1 MGMQFD
7 IQDIA
12 HATAQRHRMFSA
24 DGPVLVMVSGG
35 GDSIALLHLIAS
47 GTLGPSPEDLA
58 VLHVDHRLRGA
69 ESDADA
75 DFVLAQC
82 DRLGVP
88 CTVVHYDV
96 ASYAEESGLNLE
108 DAGRRVRYRFAA
120 EELDTLCEARGIH
133 SDDGRIVTAH
143 TRDDRVET
151 FLMRLASGAGAGG
164 LSAIPYVRGR
174 IVRPLLDV
182 SRDEL
187 RAWLGERGVAW
198 REDATNTD
206 LDRTRARVRA
216 ELLPRLRD
224 LNPSFDAT
232 LARTLDILAEEDSL
246 LSAMAEQFARDFAE
260 TDLGRKVVFNRALMS
275 TLSRAMMRRTVR
287 EALLAA
293 FPDASRLEADHTDA
307 IVAGMVDERFA
318 RDLPNGLR
326 AETRYD
332 TLVVVKPGET
342 PRAVAPSLLM
352 IPGTADLGDAGS
364 IRAEEVS
371 SDDVA
376 GTPESVV
383 IDASEILDLL
393 VVDGIRPGDR
403 MRPLGMEG
411 TRKLSDLLVDSKIPR
426 RERHAV
432 PVVRDGERI
441 VWLAG
446 VRVSEDYRVGVDT
459 TRAIRL
465 TWRSG

>member
-1 MGMQFD
+1 MGTLND
-7 IQDIA
+7 IPKIA
-12 HATAQRHRMFSA
+12 LATAERHGMFPA
-24 DGPVLVMVSGG
+24 DGPVVAMVSGG
-35 GDSIALLHLIAS
+35 GDSIALLHLLAS
-47 GTLGPSPEDLA
+47 GVLGPTTADLA
-58 VLHVDHRLRGA
+58 VLHVDHGLRGA

-75 DFVLAQC
+75 DFVRTRCAA
-82 DRLGVP
+82 LGVP
-88 CTVVHYDV
+88 CTIARYDV
-96 ASYAEESGLNLE
+96 ATYAAESDLNLE
-108 DAGRRVRYRFAA
+108 DAGRRVRYRFAE
-120 EELDTLCEARGIH
+120 EELDALCDARGALG
-133 SDDGRIVTAH
+133 DRGRIVTAH

-182 SRDEL
+182 SRDDL
-187 RAWLGERGVAW
+187 RAWLLERGIGW
-198 REDATNTD
+198 REDATNAD

-216 ELLPRLRD
+216 ELLPRFRD
-224 LNPSFDAT
+224 LNRSFDGT

-246 LSAMAEQFARDFAE
+246 LSAMAEQFARDFTE
-260 TDLGRKVVFNRALMS
+260 TRSGHEVVFNRALMS
-275 TLSRAMMRRTVR
+275 TLSRAMLRRTVR
-287 EALLAA
+287 EAILAA
-293 FPDASRLEADHTDA
+293 FPDASRLEAEHVDA
-307 IVAGMVDERFA
+307 IVAGLGEERFA

-332 TLVVVKPGET
+332 TLVVVKAGET

-364 IRAEEVS
+364 ICAEEVP

-383 IDASEILDLL
+383 VDASEIGDSF

-411 TRKLSDLLVDSKIPR
+411 TRKLSDLLVDSKVPR
-426 RERHAV
+426 HERHVV

-441 VWLAG
+441 VWVAG
-446 VRVSEDYRVGVDT
+446 VRMSEDYRVGPET

-465 TWRSG
+465 TWRSR